1 MTKEELLNRFKKLP
15 VQSPEELVES
25 KGDDN
30 VSDLLAEATL
40 PKKVTESEM
49 RLATISKLSTEIY
62 DADIGA
68 KSTGTQKAN
77 LFMSQKSNL
86 SLKRAI
92 LVQEQEK
99 KHNRDVVVAQ
109 RAVEHCFLIGEELK
123 YLALMGDKDAI
134 KMLEKIKAA
143 GVDDYRVYKRQ

>member
-1 MTKEELLNRFKKLP
+1 MSLLKDKFAKID
-15 VQSPEELVES
+15 VQSAKEFVDEKV
-25 KGDDN
+25 KVVD
-30 VSDLLAEATL
+30 ATPAPA

-77 LFMSQKSNL
+77 LFMSQKSSL

-143 GVDDYRVYKRQ
+143 GVEDYRVYKRQ